1 MSVYF
6 NPVKVYFGEGQID
19 CLSKVLD
26 SLDEK
31 PSKILLLTGKKS
43 LKSSGKLD
51 SILKDLSSKEV
62 VIYNDITS
70 NPDITDLLSAK
81 IKTDFFQYDSILAIG
96 GGSVIDMAKAL
107 SAIKNMS
114 FKNVEE
120 LRRAIA
126 DQEYLRHTMVPL
138 IAVPTTSGTGS
149 EVTSW
154 ATIWDQEEKLK
165 YSIESRFLYPKAAII
180 DPQLTIKLPLKI
192 TVSTALDALCHAT
205 ESYWA
210 KKSNEIT
217 RMYALEAIRHITQ
230 NLEKLIEDLEDITLR
245 KKLAYA
251 SLYAGLAFSNTK
263 TTACHAISYPL
274 TLIYDIEHG
283 IAASMTLGP
292 MLKLNQNYLVESQKL
307 IEAFGVKEIEDVD
320 LFIKS
325 IYEKV
330 GLPRSLEGYG
340 VSKKDIEIIVSNSYT
355 PGRMDNNPRDIT
367 KEMLRELLFS
377 IY

>member
-31 PSKILLLTGKKS
+31 PSKILLLIGKKS

-107 SAIKNMS
+107 SAIKNMN
-114 FKNVEE
+114 FKNVED
-120 LRRAIA
+120 LRRAIV
-126 DQEYLRHTMVPL
+126 DQEYLKHTMVPL

-283 IAASMTLGP
+283 IAASLTLGP

-307 IEAFGVKEIEDVD
+307 MEAFGVKGIEDVD